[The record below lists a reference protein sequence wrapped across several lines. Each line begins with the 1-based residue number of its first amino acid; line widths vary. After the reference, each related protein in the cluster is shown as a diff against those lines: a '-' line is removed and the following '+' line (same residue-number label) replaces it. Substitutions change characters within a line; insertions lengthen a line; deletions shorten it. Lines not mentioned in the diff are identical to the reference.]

1 MGCRYRIRKVGK
13 IKSANSLVDQIY
25 NKAIS
30 SNNEEQMIRCFFYNS
45 KYIQTLEEEAKL
57 RFKKSK
63 KPNKNRFRAV
73 KKAIL
78 NSVYAKCLNDYY
90 LKNNSKI
97 YSRSTRQLR
106 N

>member
-45 KYIQTLEEEAKL
+45 KYIQTLEEEAQTK
-57 RFKKSK
+57 
-63 KPNKNRFRAV
+63 
-73 KKAIL
+73 IL
-78 NSVYAKCLNDYY
+78 
-90 LKNNSKI
+90 KI
-97 YSRSTRQLR
+97 
-106 N
+106 